1 MDNIKYAKNV
11 LSKERFRDLK
21 DLCTNHIK
29 EIPSYN
35 FVRKEQE
42 SSNYLEETIR
52 HLIGRDHHVEYWVRN
67 SLGHTLFH
75 VDGNE
80 LQQKFDY
87 IKYKGFDPDQ
97 KIEFPLNTHILYVNI
112 DPKMEGGKL
121 YILPN
126 NKYVQG
132 RSILDTDYTP
142 LEGSQMIEVKPKEN
156 HMILWAEQVY
166 HSTGRV
172 LNRNIVKHRI
182 SLMFSSW
189 DKAPEIYKDH
199 GHWSS
204 YNPDFIAG
212 SQHPPKPMEFNL
224 NG

>member
-1 MDNIKYAKNV
+1 
-11 LSKERFRDLK
+11 
-21 DLCTNHIK
+21 
-29 EIPSYN
+29 
-35 FVRKEQE
+35 
-42 SSNYLEETIR
+42 
-52 HLIGRDHHVEYWVRN
+52 
-67 SLGHTLFH
+67 
-75 VDGNE
+75 
-80 LQQKFDY
+80 
-87 IKYKGFDPDQ
+87 
-97 KIEFPLNTHILYVNI
+97 
-112 DPKMEGGKL
+112 MEGGKL

-142 LEGSQMIEVKPKEN
+142 LEGSQMIEVQPKEN
-156 HMILWAEQVY
+156 HMILWADQVY

-172 LNRNIVKHRI
+172 LNQGVVKYRI

-199 GHWSS
+199 GHWSN

-212 SQHPPKPMEFNL
+212 TQKAPQPMEFNL